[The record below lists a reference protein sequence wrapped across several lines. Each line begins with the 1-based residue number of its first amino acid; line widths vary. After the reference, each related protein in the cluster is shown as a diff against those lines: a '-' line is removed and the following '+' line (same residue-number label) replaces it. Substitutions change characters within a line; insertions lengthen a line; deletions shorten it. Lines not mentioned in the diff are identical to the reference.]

1 MNTKEWQQQ
10 RKADDD
16 DDDEDVVVDDDDDD
30 DDDDDAGGGD
40 GSTCTG
46 VGISCGGPEGIVQVR
61 MTGGCVTMILVINE
75 YLHYCYH
82 YYLWLWF
89 QYHHHYDSCA
99 YNHISLH
106 CNSSLS
112 GAPSNMQC
120 RAMQGQTLNPKP

>member
-61 MTGGCVTMILVINE
+61 MTGGCVTMILVINL

-82 YYLWLWF
+82 YYCYGF
-89 QYHHHYDSCA
+89 NIITIFRFIAIHHY
-99 YNHISLH
+99 
-106 CNSSLS
+106 
-112 GAPSNMQC
+112 
-120 RAMQGQTLNPKP
+120 QGLLQTCSVARCKVKTQNP